1 MFQKIS
7 DTISMALKRVLSSFL
22 SCFCCL
28 IREKKLRKRLEKTK
42 IELFNLNNINKQRVL
57 ISLILKFKKFFFF
70 LFNVVKRLLS
80 ICPVISNWID
90 FFGCCCFYSCI
101 HLKNYKEIMKES
113 DNKKYIK
120 YWYHEIYAVNK
131 ILFNYK
137 NCLFY

>member
-70 LFNVVKRLLS
+70 FIQCSEETSVYLPSYFKLN
-80 ICPVISNWID
+80 
-90 FFGCCCFYSCI
+90 
-101 HLKNYKEIMKES
+101 
-113 DNKKYIK
+113 
-120 YWYHEIYAVNK
+120 
-131 ILFNYK
+131 
-137 NCLFY
+137 